1 MNYLIK
7 CGGKMRLFSFQIKV
21 SLIILIGLLLPLTL
35 ESSFLI
41 HLVFLVGMYG
51 VLSLSLNIAIG
62 YCGLANL
69 AHGTFFG
76 LGAYTAALLALNWGI
91 PFYINLIAG
100 GLVAMFFSVLLG
112 LPTLR
117 LKGVYLALATLGFG
131 QIIRLVLL
139 NWITVTRGP
148 MGLPGIPGASIL
160 NYQLSRITYCYY
172 ILFLLVIVIIV
183 SRRIE
188 NSKIGRA
195 FFAIKNDPLAANSLG
210 ANVAYYKMLA
220 FSISSF
226 MAGSVGSVYA
236 HYVSFISPDTFTL
249 NDSITILC
257 MVILG
262 GQGKIFGVLL
272 ATVVLVI
279 MPEVFRLAEGYR
291 MVFVGGLIIVGI
303 LLTDGTPGEFLKL
316 KLLYFTQRTTTY
328 LNKRGESV

>member
-1 MNYLIK
+1 MDYLIK

-21 SLIILIGLLLPLTL
+21 SLIILIGLLLPLIL
-35 ESSFLI
+35 KSSFII

-51 VLSLSLNIAIG
+51 ILSLSLNISLG

-148 MGLPGIPGASIL
+148 MGLPGIPSASIL
-160 NYQLSRITYCYY
+160 NFQFSRITYCYY

-188 NSKIGRA
+188 NSRIGRA

-210 ANVAYYKMLA
+210 VNVAYYKMLA
-220 FSISSF
+220 FAISTF
-226 MAGSVGSVYA
+226 IAGSVGSVYA

-262 GQGKIFGVLL
+262 LGKIFGVLL

-279 MPEVFRLAEGYR
+279 MPEVFRFAEGYR
-291 MVFVGGLIIVGI
+291 MVFVGGVIIVGI
-303 LLTDGTPGEFLKL
+303 LLTDGTTSEFLKL
-316 KLLYFTQRTTTY
+316 KLRYFTQKTTTY
-328 LNKRGESV
+328 LNKRGGSV